1 MSLTKRYLHIAGAAL
16 LIVLMISCSKKKE
29 EIIPVDTMTQI
40 LKDIYMTSSLLE
52 TYEINRNYSS
62 KDSITI
68 YYELY
73 DRYGYSVEDVENSLE
88 YYFIHKNHK
97 LIKMYNSLINDL
109 TVEMVKKQTQPIS
122 DYSEYN
128 NNLWPFDKTYY
139 YIVGKTEES
148 RYADFD
154 IQMNQKGMYVV
165 SFDISVSETDKS
177 VNPSM
182 EIWRTSVADGG
193 KSNDTTL
200 VANVKYAKDGRKHSY
215 SIPVYKSDYSLSHL
229 FGYLYCS
236 YGDPSTLK
244 NATIS
249 NIKIEYKESDTVE
262 PSQETFID
270 ITMDD
275 EPSGIRER
283 NDTRALRDRRNQK

>member
-1 MSLTKRYLHIAGAAL
+1 MMSLTKRYLCVIGVAL
-16 LIVLMISCSKKKE
+16 LFVLITSCSKKKE
-29 EIIPVDTMTQI
+29 QIIPVDTMTQI
-40 LKDIYMTSSLLE
+40 LKDIYMTTSLLE

-97 LIKMYNSLINDL
+97 LIKMYNTLINEM
-109 TVEMVKKQTQPIS
+109 TVEMVKKQTQPMNDS
-122 DYSEYN
+122 GYN
-128 NNLWPFDKTYY
+128 NNLWPFDKTTYY
-139 YIVGKTEES
+139 FVGKTDGS

-165 SFDISVSETDKS
+165 SFDISVSATDKTM
-177 VNPSM
+177 NPSM
-182 EIWRTSVADGG
+182 EIWRTDVVDGG
-193 KSNDTTL
+193 KGVDTTL
-200 VANVKYAKDGRKHSY
+200 VANVKYVKDGRTHSF
-215 SIPVYKSDYSLSHL
+215 SIPVYKADYSLSNL
-229 FGYLYCS
+229 FGSLYCS

-249 NIKIEYKESDTVE
+249 NIKIEYKDSDVVE
-262 PSQETFID
+262 PSQDIFTD
-270 ITMDD
+270 ITIDD
-275 EPSGIRER
+275 ESSGIRER
-283 NDTRALRDRRNQK
+283 NDIRALRDRRNQK

>member
-1 MSLTKRYLHIAGAAL
+1 MSLTKRYLCIAGAAL
-16 LIVLMISCSKKKE
+16 LFVLMVSCSKKKE

-40 LKDIYMTSSLLE
+40 LKDIYMTTSLLE

-97 LIKMYNSLINDL
+97 LIKMYNSLINEM

-128 NNLWPFDKTYY
+128 NNMWPFDKTSYY
-139 YIVGKTEES
+139 VVGKTDES
-148 RYADFD
+148 KYAVFD
-154 IQMNQKGMYVV
+154 IQMTQKGMYVV
-165 SFDISVSETDKS
+165 SFDISVSPTDKT

-182 EIWRTSVADGG
+182 EIWRTNVVDGG
-193 KSNDTTL
+193 KGVDTTL
-200 VANVKYAKDGRKHSY
+200 VANVKYAKDGRTHSF
-215 SIPVYKSDYSLSHL
+215 SIPVYKADYSLSKL
-229 FGYLYCS
+229 FGSLYCS
-236 YGDPSTLK
+236 YGDPSTFK

-249 NIKIEYKESDTVE
+249 NIKIEFKDNDVVE

-275 EPSGIRER
+275 ESSGIRER
-283 NDTRALRDRRNQK
+283 NDTRALRDRRNQR